1 MTRSVATTAAMMRAR
16 SAMTAIDA
24 LPERTPTPSG
34 RHDRTAVVRFGMTP
48 TSGRSPRAGTAVR
61 GLTVVGDR
69 IPAAAAIAVRAPS
82 VPVDRHRA
90 LGPIVETG
98 PSEAAGPI
106 VPVDP
111 LVPVVRIV
119 VVDPSAV
126 VPIVVVDPSAMVP
139 IVVDDPNGLVPIVED
154 VRSAV
159 AETGAVD
166 PIAADGRRTVAR
178 GSDVSGPRTGS
189 RHATTRTHPAS
200 NVRLSPKRNCS
211 HESCARCVHA
221 MTTRRSPTTSSVAIS
236 TRSRAWN

>member
-16 SAMTAIDA
+16 SAMRAIDA

-34 RHDRTAVVRFGMTP
+34 RHDRTAVVRLGMTP
-48 TSGRSPRAGTAVR
+48 TNARSPRAGTVVH
-61 GLTVVGDR
+61 GLIVVGDR
-69 IPAAAAIAVRAPS
+69 MPAAAAIAVRVPS
-82 VPVDRHRA
+82 VPVDRRRA
-90 LGPIVETG
+90 VGPIVETG
-98 PSEAAGPI
+98 PSEVAGPI
-106 VPVDP
+106 APVDP

-126 VPIVVVDPSAMVP
+126 VP